1 MPWKAIY
8 NMKAVRKNFN
18 IKMEYDIL
26 LPYNLGQPK
35 FSGQVILKTLRPC
48 QYTKVCIMFPSVF
61 TTKKQLQKYWIKT
74 PTIELRFLFQVKQ
87 LCTWWNKKQL
97 WQLQN
102 CDGMI
107 SLYLKFLQASL
118 RRLKILRLPKVCT
131 FFFCFSFDFL
141 RVWLL
146 SIEESMIK
154 VELIGDHDRF
164 KGSSSPFHMQK
175 VKRLIMLPQ
184 CCHLFISHLKKCYS
198 NYLK

>member
-48 QYTKVCIMFPSVF
+48 QYTKVCIMFPLVF

-97 WQLQN
+97 SQLRN

-118 RRLKILRLPKVCT
+118 RRLKVLRLPKVCT
-131 FFFCFSFDFL
+131 FFLFFFWFST
-141 RVWLL
+141 
-146 SIEESMIK
+146 SMI
-154 VELIGDHDRF
+154 VEYWGINDKSWTNRRPWVILKSWALQYLSQGLPAHFIC
-164 KGSSSPFHMQK
+164 
-175 VKRLIMLPQ
+175 KR
-184 CCHLFISHLKKCYS
+184 SKD
-198 NYLK
+198 